1 MNEDYPDL
9 VSSVIAP
16 ELQCIAIYCN
26 ILQSCPLREAPKRQE
41 ICLQSS
47 RSYDQL
53 CEIQFLAGIVN
64 IKNEAGEAL
73 VTGSQHVRERS
84 SDPCYQG
91 LYSHCFPTNSLKFT
105 CPAVFSSWSGQNH
118 GWTLEGYQ
126 RPFFVKIWSVVSL
139 LIAPTT
145 REKLGIGTVP
155 WNIPGKK
162 VTLAHC
168 LLIDDLD

>member
-1 MNEDYPDL
+1 MH
-9 VSSVIAP
+9 
-16 ELQCIAIYCN
+16 CN

-91 LYSHCFPTNSLKFT
+91 LYSHCFRTNSLKFT
-105 CPAVFSSWSGQNH
+105 CCFFPPDLDKTMVEPWKVINAPS
-118 GWTLEGYQ
+118 
-126 RPFFVKIWSVVSL
+126 FFVKIWSVVSL

-155 WNIPGKK
+155 
-162 VTLAHC
+162 
-168 LLIDDLD
+168 

>member
-1 MNEDYPDL
+1 MGCATPFKPGLSLSILRYVSEYKPWLDIMNEDYPDL

-73 VTGSQHVRERS
+73 VTGSRHVRERS

-105 CPAVFSSWSGQNH
+105 CPAVFS
-118 GWTLEGYQ
+118 
-126 RPFFVKIWSVVSL
+126 L
-139 LIAPTT
+139 LIWTKPWLN
-145 REKLGIGTVP
+145 LGRLSTP
-155 WNIPGKK
+155 LPS
-162 VTLAHC
+162 L
-168 LLIDDLD
+168 

>member
-1 MNEDYPDL
+1 MH
-9 VSSVIAP
+9 
-16 ELQCIAIYCN
+16 CN

-84 SDPCYQG
+84 IRSLLSGPIFPLFSNKFPKIHLPC
-91 LYSHCFPTNSLKFT
+91 CFFPPDLDKTMVEPWKVINAPS
-105 CPAVFSSWSGQNH
+105 
-118 GWTLEGYQ
+118 
-126 RPFFVKIWSVVSL
+126 FFVKIWSVVSL

-155 WNIPGKK
+155 
-162 VTLAHC
+162 
-168 LLIDDLD
+168 